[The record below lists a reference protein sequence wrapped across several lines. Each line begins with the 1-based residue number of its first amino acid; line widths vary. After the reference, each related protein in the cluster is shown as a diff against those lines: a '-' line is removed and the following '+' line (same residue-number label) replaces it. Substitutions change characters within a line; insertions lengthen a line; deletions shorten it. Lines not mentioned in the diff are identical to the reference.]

1 MAKKKVATSSAS
13 PATIN
18 MAAAAATK
26 KKAATKK
33 AAGRKADGY
42 FEGMEPITIEELEA
56 AAERYEALK
65 ESRMELLKREVE
77 AKEELLEKMER
88 HAKAR
93 TPGMDKTVDGHPR
106 YHARGIHR
114 IVELE
119 AAGGLVV
126 KVKKEP
132 KPPKAEE

>member
-1 MAKKKVATSSAS
+1 MAKKKAVSTS
-13 PATIN
+13 
-18 MAAAAATK
+18 AAPAATK

-33 AAGRKADGY
+33 AAGKRSVISGY
-42 FEGMEPITIEELEA
+42 FDGMEPITIEELEA
-56 AAERYEALK
+56 AAERYESLK
-65 ESRMELLKREVE
+65 ESRMELTKREAE

-88 HAKAR
+88 HAKAK

-114 IVELE
+114 IIELE

-132 KPPKAEE
+132 KPPQAEE

>member
-1 MAKKKVATSSAS
+1 MAKKKAASSGATD
-13 PATIN
+13 P
-18 MAAAAATK
+18 AATK

-33 AAGRKADGY
+33 ASGAKVDGY

-56 AAERYEALK
+56 AAERYEEIKGRRMALT
-65 ESRMELLKREVE
+65 EEEVE
-77 AKEELLEKMER
+77 AKEELQAAMEK
-88 HAKAR
+88 HAKAK
-93 TPGMDKTVDGHPR
+93 TPGMDKTVDGLPR

-119 AAGGLVV
+119 QAGGLAV

>member
-1 MAKKKVATSSAS
+1 MAKKKAASGEATA
-13 PATIN
+13 P
-18 MAAAAATK
+18 AATK

-33 AAGRKADGY
+33 ATKKAAGANVAGY
-42 FEGMEPITIEELEA
+42 FQGMEPITIEELES
-56 AAERYEALK
+56 AAERYEVIKERRMALTQQ
-65 ESRMELLKREVE
+65 EVE
-77 AKEELLEKMER
+77 AKEELQVAMEK
-88 HAKAR
+88 HAKAK
-93 TPGMDKTVDGHPR
+93 TPGMDKTVDGLPR

-119 AAGGLVV
+119 QAGGLAV